1 MPLQT
6 SIRNDGTALV
16 LDCKGRIVV
25 GEEATLLDQQVR
37 ELVKQNPAVV
47 LNLSEVNYIDSTGL
61 GTLVGLYGAARNAG
75 HQIKLAGLT
84 DRIKDLL
91 QITKLVTVF
100 ETFESVGDAVSSFHK
115 AA

>member
-6 SIRNDGTALV
+6 VIRNEGNALIV
-16 LDCKGRIVV
+16 DCKGRIIV
-25 GEEATLLDQQVR
+25 GDEATFLNHQVR
-37 ELVKQNPAVV
+37 DLVKENPAVV
-47 LNLSEVNYIDSTGL
+47 LNLSEVTYIDSTGL
-61 GTLVGLYGAARNAG
+61 GTLVGLYGAAHNAG

-84 DRIKDLL
+84 ERIKDLL

-100 ETFESVGDAVSSFHK
+100 ETFDSVGDAVSSFRT